1 MFFRKTAKK
10 SLFLMAF
17 LLFAATLFAQDFSW
31 DPDVGFV
38 VISSEPEETSE
49 VLDEPQEVEQIETI
63 VSEPA
68 DDPVDVPADEPI
80 VQPADEP
87 YQQSEEETIDETDQE
102 PVIPPVEETIEDAE
116 PAPTDFPIEE
126 SQEDEAVET
135 EPEKHEYEA
144 LALIRYKN
152 TETIS
157 FKLKVSYIPKPYIL
171 GISFAAGFTEYK
183 LIQPFYF
190 GGFLEPHVG
199 IPQKAFP
206 YKYELGGTALKG
218 PLIVGG
224 KLYAPFGIC
233 VFPFQEN
240 IEFFVEFAPGISLNM
255 MWDAKFG
262 KDSITSKLYPAFYGS
277 LRTGATYKGFTF
289 FIEGNY
295 DAILGFGVSA
305 GIGYSINFN
314 LSSTPDYAPSLE

>member
-1 MFFRKTAKK
+1 
-10 SLFLMAF
+10 MAF
-17 LLFAATLFAQDFSW
+17 LLFAATLFAQDFTW

-38 VISSEPEETSE
+38 VISSDPEETSE
-49 VLDEPQEVEQIETI
+49 VIDEPQEVEQIEEI
-63 VSEPA
+63 ISEPA
-68 DDPVDVPADEPI
+68 DDSVDVPADEPI

-102 PVIPPVEETIEDAE
+102 PVIPPVEEEAV
-116 PAPTDFPIEE
+116 EE
-126 SQEDEAVET
+126 SSEELAEETEET

-171 GISFAAGFTEYK
+171 GISLAAGFTEYK

-206 YKYELGGTALKG
+206 YKYELGGTTLKG